1 MDKKEIREQYKRLPP
16 DMGIYEVKNL
26 ASGKVLIGRALDLKG
41 KLNSE
46 RFQLKNN
53 LHRNQELQ
61 KDFNELGAER
71 FSFAVLDRLP
81 ARESP
86 DHDPGQELKELEEIW
101 LDKLQPYGE
110 RGYHKRK
117 A

>member
-1 MDKKEIREQYKRLPP
+1 M
-16 DMGIYEVKNL
+16 
-26 ASGKVLIGRALDLKG
+26 
-41 KLNSE
+41 
-46 RFQLKNN
+46 
-53 LHRNQELQ
+53 NQELQ
-61 KDFNELGAER
+61 QDFNELGAER
-71 FSFAVLDRLP
+71 FSFEVLDRLP

-86 DHDPGQELKELEEIW
+86 DRDPSQELKELEEIW